1 MSLRQLLLAPQA
13 QLLLSA
19 GVSLL
24 GFFITKRLIPLLK
37 PYNIKA
43 NLFGYDINKK
53 GEHAGF
59 HVHLQHSCLLLEML
73 GACSHANTGM
83 P

>member
-1 MSLRQLLLAPQA
+1 MLQA
-13 QLLLSA
+13 QLLLST

-53 GEHAGF
+53 GKLCGLDSCVADLAANAETC
-59 HVHLQHSCLLLEML
+59 HLSEP
-73 GACSHANTGM
+73 A
-83 P
+83 